1 MGAINFEQA
10 KLDPANY
17 FKSPMQVIKNK
28 DLSREEMIEIL
39 RSWEYDERELA
50 VAEEENMPVRGSEER
65 NQLDKILKAL
75 LQLKAKQE
83 HDPITPTKQ
92 GG

>member
-1 MGAINFEQA
+1 MVAINIEQA
-10 KLDPANY
+10 KLDPAHF
-17 FKSPMQVIKNK
+17 FKSPMEVIKNK
-28 DLSREEMIEIL
+28 DLTREEMIDIL

-75 LQLKAKQE
+75 LRLKSKHE
-83 HDPITPTKQ
+83 IDPIAPTKQ